1 MDAPKLST
9 ASTTSSTLFKSA
21 EISSSVVFQP
31 QKLKEI
37 VEVVDLMGTVASRI
51 REDGTGGFPTGG
63 GSGSKAQQ
71 GSSGT
76 TARDDAIAKAPSV
89 AIMQQKLVAHLKE
102 ERAQIRR
109 QAKAMAHSNAPGA
122 AWTIT
127 ELYRKMRRLS
137 SLISQILEASAEM
150 IKRFYISAFIDQQ
163 PLVVTGGSIA
173 PSDQ

>member
-1 MDAPKLST
+1 MDAPKISVT
-9 ASTTSSTLFKSA
+9 PTPSNSKKPVESSP
-21 EISSSVVFQP
+21 SVVFQP

-37 VEVVDLMGTVASRI
+37 VEVVDLMGSVASRI
-51 REDGTGGFPTGG
+51 REDASSDLPF
-63 GSGSKAQQ
+63 SGSTKASQK
-71 GSSGT
+71 SSGA
-76 TARDDAIAKAPSV
+76 TARDEAIAKAPPV

-102 ERAQIRR
+102 ERAEIQR
-109 QAKAMAHSNAPGA
+109 QAKTMAHSNAPGA

-127 ELYRKMRRLS
+127 ELYKKMRRLS

-173 PSDQ
+173 QSEK